1 MSVITKEARTKIDEV
16 LTEGRCFADTLNQTG
31 LNMETEVRLL
41 QQKVSSLDSGLF
53 KTLVMGQ
60 FKTGKSTFI
69 NCIVGKEMMPYKATA
84 CTAVISVVEA
94 GNDPD
99 QVKIVFIDGH
109 EEYKPLKQF
118 NEEYQLSNE
127 DYDAWE
133 SGARPK
139 RFADIS
145 HVVMYIND
153 KLFSD
158 GFQLIDSPGTELD
171 ETRTQITN
179 KFIPQADAI
188 IFMLNAIALFST
200 KEREFIAENFAGKG
214 CRNVFFVVNRVNQL
228 PSAEIFE
235 NEIKPYVRKQLH
247 EVFLDKNGY
256 FDEEL
261 YNNRVFY
268 VDAYHGFCARI
279 GQQVPIHVGRK
290 TITVEVEIEDTGIP
304 EFEEALSKFLNS
316 DERLAASFASLK
328 TALVDSYYKACKQV
342 ELDYVARG
350 QTKDQQERNASVAET
365 VLMEAENKL
374 HSIENR
380 TLLAAK
386 ELASLLYADLK
397 EIAEKEI
404 PNHFMEFVLNNDEL
418 MAHLNSLNAWDLAS
432 LRVLAT
438 VPATGNRKIS
448 HKEEERLLQ
457 PIKEAVEEYIKK
469 YLNAWE
475 SRVSTQISSF
485 IAAYQSE
492 IEKEMEAFNFNLSQ
506 AKDIFAYGNMA
517 HDAINIE
524 QYFKNGINVSFVNHY
539 TEKRN
544 HAFENLGRVLAICCQ
559 DMSLN
564 TFCVVSG
571 ISIRLAINAMKAIFR
586 HTDAVE
592 QVNSIGKD
600 AFDNMCTFII
610 DAEMDFKGNIEKQ
623 FQMQIEPMIH
633 TARGSIN
640 DARNHMQSILN
651 ESKKSQIQLDEE
663 KYAVETK
670 LNRMRESIDAVLM
683 TIGSNKPCGEEVAGL
698 EKE

>member
-31 LNMETEVRLL
+31 LNMETEVHLL
-41 QQKVSSLDSGLF
+41 QQKVSSFDSGLF

-118 NEEYQLSNE
+118 NEEYQLSSE

-133 SGARPK
+133 SGVRPK
-139 RFADIS
+139 RFADVS
-145 HVVMYIND
+145 HVVIHSND

-158 GFQLIDSPGTELD
+158 GFQLIDSPGQELD
-171 ETRTQITN
+171 ETRTQIVN
-179 KFIPQADAI
+179 KFLPQADAI
-188 IFMLNAIALFST
+188 IFMLSAVALFST
-200 KEREFIAENFAGKG
+200 KEREIITENFAGKG
-214 CRNVFFVVNRVNQL
+214 CRNVFFVVNRINQL

-235 NEIKPYVRKQLH
+235 NEIKPNVRKQLH
-247 EVFLDKNGY
+247 EVFLDKNGC

-261 YNNRVFY
+261 YNDRVFY
-268 VDAYHGFCARI
+268 VDAHGGFCART

-290 TITVEVEIEDTGIP
+290 TIMVEVEIEDTGIP

-316 DERLAASFASLK
+316 DERLAASFASFK
-328 TALVDSYYKACKQV
+328 NTLVDSYYKACKQV

-350 QTKDQQERNASVAET
+350 QAKDQLVRNARVAET
-365 VLMEAENKL
+365 VLWESENKL
-374 HSIENR
+374 HFIENR
-380 TLLAAK
+380 TRLAAK

-404 PNHFMEFVLNNDEL
+404 PNHFMEFVLKNDGL
-418 MAHLNSLNAWDLAS
+418 MVHLNSLNAVDLAL

-438 VPATGNRKIS
+438 VPATDNVKMS
-448 HKEEERLLQ
+448 HQEERLLR
-457 PIKEAVEEYIKK
+457 PIKEAVEEHIKN
-469 YLNAWE
+469 YLKIWE
-475 SRVSTQISSF
+475 SRASVQISSF
-485 IAAYQSE
+485 VAAYQSE
-492 IEKEMEAFNFNLSQ
+492 IEKKMEEFNFNLSQ
-506 AKDIFAYGNMA
+506 AKEIFAYGNTA
-517 HDAINIE
+517 HDEIKIG
-524 QYFKNGINVSFVNHY
+524 QYFKNSINVSFVHDY
-539 TEKRN
+539 AEKRN
-544 HAFENLGRVLAICCQ
+544 HAFEDLGRILALCCLN
-559 DMSLN
+559 MSLN

-571 ISIRLAINAMKAIFR
+571 ISLRIAVNAVKAILR

-592 QVNSIGKD
+592 QVNIIGKD
-600 AFDNMCTFII
+600 AFDNMCTFIS
-610 DAEMDFKGNIEKQ
+610 DAEMDFNGNIEEQ
-623 FQMQIEPMIH
+623 FRMQIKPIIH
-633 TARGSIN
+633 TARDSIN

-651 ESKKSQIQLDEE
+651 ESEKNQIQLDEE
-663 KYAVETK
+663 KYTVERK
-670 LNRMRESIDAVLM
+670 LNRMRESIDVVLM
-683 TIGSNKPCGEEVAGL
+683 TNGSHKPCDEEVAGL
-698 EKE
+698 VKE